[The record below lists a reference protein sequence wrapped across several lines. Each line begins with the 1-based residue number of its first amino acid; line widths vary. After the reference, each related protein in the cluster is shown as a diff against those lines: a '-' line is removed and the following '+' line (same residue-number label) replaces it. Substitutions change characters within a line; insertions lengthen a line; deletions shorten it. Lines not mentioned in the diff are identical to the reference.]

1 MIPMSVTLG
10 AWCILRIGYIE
21 GLVRIIPN
29 INVVFSAYPVTW
41 LVSSLVLLWFVKKQ
55 NWKENTLKIAKSV

>member
-41 LVSSLVLLWFVKKQ
+41 FVSSLVLLWFVKKQ
-55 NWKENTLKIAKSV
+55 NWEENTLKIAKSV

>member
-55 NWKENTLKIAKSV
+55 NWEENTLKIAKSV